1 MVKLGP
7 REFTIKQQFIDDLET
22 AARTNHIRNLKKAIL
37 VMHSPQDKT
46 VDIENAKLIYKAA
59 MHPKSFISLD
69 GADHLL
75 TMADDALYAGNVIA
89 SWASRYIDFEETED
103 IKTDQQVVSVT
114 GTDGYT
120 TQLRAGEHY
129 LTADEPISVGGKELG
144 PTPYGY
150 LLAALGACTSMTV
163 KMYADRKKWPLEEVR
178 VHLSHSKVHA
188 EDSLNNQKIDQIVR
202 KLEID
207 GPLDDTQRQR
217 LLEIADKC
225 PVHKTLHSQIEV
237 VTSLR

>member
-1 MVKLGP
+1 
-7 REFTIKQQFIDDLET
+7 
-22 AARTNHIRNLKKAIL
+22 
-37 VMHSPQDKT
+37 MHSPQDT
-46 VDIENAKLIYKAA
+46 IVEIENAKLIYKAA

-75 TMADDALYAGNVIA
+75 SSTEDAQYAGKVIA
-89 SWASRYIDFEETED
+89 SWAHRYIHFIETEK

-129 LTADEPISVGGKELG
+129 LIADEPVSVGGKELG

-150 LLAALGACTSMTV
+150 LLSALGACTSMTI

-178 VHLSHSKVHA
+178 VHLSHSKIHA

-207 GPLDDTQRQR
+207 GPLDESQRQR

-225 PVHKTLHSQIEV
+225 PVHKTLHNRIDV